1 MLGKCWEKKE
11 RKKGKNKEN
20 QWMKIGKKPLNK
32 QISNTPPHQKKKKET
47 VNIESRFN
55 RNKIKEKTV

>member
-32 QISNTPPHQKKKKET
+32 QISNTPPHQKKKKKQWTSKVGLT
-47 VNIESRFN
+47 VT
-55 RNKIKEKTV
+55 K